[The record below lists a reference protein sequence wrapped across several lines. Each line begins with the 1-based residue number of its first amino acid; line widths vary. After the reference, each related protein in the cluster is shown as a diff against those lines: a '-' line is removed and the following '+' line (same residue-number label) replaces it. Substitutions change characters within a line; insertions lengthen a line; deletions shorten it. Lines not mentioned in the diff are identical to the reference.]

1 MNRENLWA
9 AIERYRIPIGLLV
22 LVVILRPLVSLP
34 FMLGFGSIA
43 ATILIWMLFVAAFNL
58 LFGYTGLLSFGHA
71 MFLGF
76 GMYAVAIGL
85 SGHGPAPQIP
95 FVLATAI
102 GIGVAA
108 LVGYLLGRLTV
119 RKGEIYFAFLTLAVA
134 QAVYFIANRDPW
146 GLTGGSNGISKGAQ
160 PVWVDAYRGQLQVV
174 FAGLEIDWYWAV
186 AAVFFVAMVA
196 LWQIVRSPF
205 GRSLIAVRENEPL
218 ARAMGVDTYRYKV
231 HAFTLSAG
239 FSALAGALLAVNN
252 HGSSIERL
260 AVQTSGDV
268 VLMAVLGGTRFFFGP
283 VAGAFIWEFLA
294 DYLSGFGTLHL
305 PLASVPLVSIDLSG
319 ILSYWAFFLGAMFV
333 VVVLVS
339 PRDGLWGYVRA
350 IGHAV
355 ADRVREVSR

>member
-1 MNRENLWA
+1 MNRETVRA
-9 AIERYRIPIGLLV
+9 AIERYRIPLGLLA

-43 ATILIWMLFVAAFNL
+43 STILIWMVFVAAFNL

-76 GMYAVAIGL
+76 GMYAVAIGV
-85 SGHGPAPQIP
+85 SGHGPAPEIP
-95 FVLATAI
+95 FALAAAI

-134 QAVYFIANRDPW
+134 QAVYFVANRDPW

-160 PVWVDAYRGQLQVV
+160 PTWVEAYRGQLQVV
-174 FAGLEIDWYWAV
+174 IAGFEIDWYWAV
-186 AAVFFVAMVA
+186 AAVFLVAMVA

-218 ARAMGVDTYRYKV
+218 ARAMGINTFRYKV
-231 HAFTLSAG
+231 YSFVFSAG

-283 VAGAFIWEFLA
+283 VAGVFIWEFLS
-294 DYLSGFGTLHL
+294 DYLSSFGTLHL
-305 PLASVPLVSIDLSG
+305 PFAEFAVLSVDLSG

-333 VVVLVS
+333 VVVLLS
-339 PRDGLWGYVRA
+339 PRDGLWGYVRTLA
-350 IGHAV
+350 DTV
-355 ADRVREVSR
+355 ADRVREVVR